1 MLPIKTVTL
10 ALVVA
15 ALAARDD
22 LVCSPAV
29 VGVDIGNHVQVGTA
43 RVTGQE
49 FIHRG
54 EGLPCSVVADGGLHA
69 DERVQLGSQV
79 VVGSGGVDARII
91 VASGTQLVA
100 SNADRILQTLLD
112 SENLIHSGAR

>member
-1 MLPIKTVTL
+1 MLPIETVTF

-22 LVCSPAV
+22 LFCLPAV

-49 FIHRG
+49 FIHSG

-69 DERVQLGSQV
+69 DQRVQLGSQV

-91 VASGTQLVA
+91 VASGTQLVV